1 MRRPHLPGRFQTLS
15 REEQHASLASRSR
28 KICTQVKNP
37 NEPAI
42 LPWRGSFTRLKRMI
56 AMLTWTF
63 YDVRL

>member
-37 NEPAI
+37 NELGNLALERLFHSIEANDCDVDLDI
-42 LPWRGSFTRLKRMI
+42 L
-56 AMLTWTF
+56 
-63 YDVRL
+63 